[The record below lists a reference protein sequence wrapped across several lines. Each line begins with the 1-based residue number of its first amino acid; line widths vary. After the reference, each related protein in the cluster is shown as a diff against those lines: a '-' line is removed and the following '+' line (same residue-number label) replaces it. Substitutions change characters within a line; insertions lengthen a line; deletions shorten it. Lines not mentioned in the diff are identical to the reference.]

1 MLAQIRDIIER
12 EKPIHTTYQICLIEP
27 QMRVGW
33 QARVGIDAIVAGSP
47 PPTRM
52 GESTGEMILAGD
64 PAGQIGDRSRIGQ
77 TTRLGDGQ

>member
-1 MLAQIRDIIER
+1 
-12 EKPIHTTYQICLIEP
+12 
-27 QMRVGW
+27 
-33 QARVGIDAIVAGSP
+33 
-47 PPTRM
+47 M